1 MRLPSQ
7 LMSLNLETMKSLFST
22 LAKRVTKGRRFDN
35 IRAASTKVAT
45 VTKAFDP
52 PFYDKS
58 IERME
63 ESHYWVKEFMPLSL
77 GVLSLGSGEQTLKLE
92 APKIPG
98 AAAID
103 VHSIQ
108 IVRRDS

>member
-1 MRLPSQ
+1 MYSVRGSIKKIQECVL
-7 LMSLNLETMKSLFST
+7 
-22 LAKRVTKGRRFDN
+22 
-35 IRAASTKVAT
+35 STK
-45 VTKAFDP
+45 
-52 PFYDKS
+52 
-58 IERME
+58 
-63 ESHYWVKEFMPLSL
+63 ESLAGPRCNSLTTLIHFLWVKEFMPLSL
-77 GVLSLGSGEQTLKLE
+77 GVLSIGSGEQTLKLE